1 MASTYIVSRAFVR
14 REDETHLEAML
25 ESLDLVH
32 GLVRCPHATRAFA
45 VVAGSGGAHG
55 VVNVGAGRGVKGDH
69 RAVTLPRDLDVDMD
83 TGETKDV
90 SFD

>member
-25 ESLDLVH
+25 ESLGLVH

-55 VVNVGAGRGVKGDH
+55 VVGAGWGVKGDH
-69 RAVTLPRDLDVDMD
+69 RAVTLARDLDVDMD

-90 SFD
+90 SFDG